1 MWPWSWI
8 GSFCGYLQPLVYLV
22 LWVFCSERP
31 LCTIY
36 ENQWIL
42 GTILIMISDLPKN
55 HQKLPNTT
63 KIQNLS
69 VCLIPL
75 NSPPACWPICLT
87 AHIKINLSKKLTKN
101 LPNLLTHYT
110 VSIGSVME
118 FFQKWVKISPE
129 EIIIWQD
136 FKN

>member
-1 MWPWSWI
+1 MWPWYWI

-31 LCTIY
+31 LCMIY

-55 HQKLPNTT
+55 YQIPPKSTNYHQNM
-63 KIQNLS
+63 S

-87 AHIKINLSKKLTKN
+87 AHIKINLSKKLTKIYQICLILTIHLVSVWLWSFFNVGQN
-101 LPNLLTHYT
+101 L
-110 VSIGSVME
+110 
-118 FFQKWVKISPE
+118 F
-129 EIIIWQD
+129 
-136 FKN
+136 